1 MGLATLTRF
10 SCNPTPNPPLGGSKR
25 IHHPSL
31 RLASIIHH
39 PLLAVVLSGI
49 TFFLRICPSKPS
61 SSTTHQKDES
71 PGVGRADGVVCV
83 MADRAVAQTH
93 KEDMAG
99 VAVDHADDENC
110 NVICVLYR
118 FPDFVRACY
127 KLFFFV
133 CTKNNFFPNPPL
145 LVN

>member
-1 MGLATLTRF
+1 MGGAD
-10 SCNPTPNPPLGGSKR
+10 
-25 IHHPSL
+25 
-31 RLASIIHH
+31 
-39 PLLAVVLSGI
+39 AVV
-49 TFFLRICPSKPS
+49 
-61 SSTTHQKDES
+61 
-71 PGVGRADGVVCV
+71 GVA
-83 MADRAVAQTH
+83 ADRAAAQTH
-93 KEDMAG
+93 EADAAG
-99 VAVDHADDENC
+99 VAVDHADEEGADPHDDENC